1 MHELE
6 PTLTSVLYAL
16 GGVGITFI
24 AFLLKTWLPKKMVA
38 DIEHDKAEDET
49 RTKSLDVAQ
58 VAIQLA
64 AKTQETLAKTQETL
78 AQTAENGKETQQTLD
93 HAAKR
98 IDENALKVTEL
109 VKALD
114 VLKELMLTIPTN
126 SNARAGEIKESIKMN
141 GDEIK
146 VLLASLREAVE
157 LKFAEIE
164 YKLDAQGKQ
173 LEAQGK
179 QLEALKTYL
188 EKTEPVIVPTD
199 ENIAAD

>member
-1 MHELE
+1 
-6 PTLTSVLYAL
+6 LTQ
-16 GGVGITFI
+16 II
-24 AFLLKTWLPKKMVA
+24 
-38 DIEHDKAEDET
+38 
-49 RTKSLDVAQ
+49 Q

-64 AKTQETLAKTQETL
+64 AKTQESLAL
-78 AQTAENGKETQQTLD
+78 TAENAKETQKTLD

-98 IDENALKVTEL
+98 IDENAVQVTEL

-126 SNARAGEIKESIKMN
+126 SNTRANEIKEDIKMN

-146 VLLASLREAVE
+146 GLLASLREAVE
-157 LKFAEIE
+157 LKFKE
-164 YKLDAQGKQ
+164 
-173 LEAQGK
+173 LEDKIDAQGK